1 MSPTVLCKMIFQH
14 FNGLMNVKVKRK
26 CGSFLKLEPK
36 QLSVAYHLGNFT
48 ILSLLGVQ
56 EVLEQIG
63 N

>member
-1 MSPTVLCKMIFQH
+1 MIFQH
-14 FNGLMNVKVKRK
+14 FNGLMNVKIKRK

-48 ILSLLGVQ
+48 ILSLLGEQ